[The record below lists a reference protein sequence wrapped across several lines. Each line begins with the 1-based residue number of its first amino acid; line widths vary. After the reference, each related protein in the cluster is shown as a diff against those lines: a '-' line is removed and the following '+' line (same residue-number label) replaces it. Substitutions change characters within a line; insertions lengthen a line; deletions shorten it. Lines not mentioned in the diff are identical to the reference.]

1 MDELFAPPD
10 YEWQRLSPNFRKLR
24 RLTTLLV
31 APIIFTIPA
40 VIVGV
45 VSGLWWISAI
55 IWGFAAVIVIIR
67 LVLVGRTY
75 RSWGYVEREDDL
87 YITHGVL
94 FRSLVAVP
102 YGRMQLVE
110 VESGPLERAFG
121 IATVSL
127 KTASV
132 ETNATIPGLPPEEAA
147 RLRDRLTEA
156 ALAGQSDGTVTANVD
171 ATEISGEIM
180 AAGIGYAYMWIVAPE
195 EIDLESILRRWRDR
209 LANTLRPGRPTS
221 SR

>member
-1 MDELFAPPD
+1 MDELFAPPGYD
-10 YEWQRLSPNFRKLR
+10 WQRLSPNFRKLR

-45 VSGLWWISAI
+45 ASGQWWISAI
-55 IWGFAAVIVIIR
+55 IWGVAALIVIVR

-147 RLRDRLTEA
+147 RLRDRLTELGEA
-156 ALAGQSDGTVTANVD
+156 RA
-171 ATEISGEIM
+171 SG
-180 AAGIGYAYMWIVAPE
+180 
-195 EIDLESILRRWRDR
+195 L
-209 LANTLRPGRPTS
+209 
-221 SR
+221 

>member
-55 IWGFAAVIVIIR
+55 IWGFAALIVIVR

-121 IATVSL
+121 VATVSL

-132 ETNATIPGLPPEEAA
+132 ETNATIPGLQPEEAA
-147 RLRDRLTEA
+147 RLRDRLTE
-156 ALAGQSDGTVTANVD
+156 L
-171 ATEISGEIM
+171 GE
-180 AAGIGYAYMWIVAPE
+180 ARASE
-195 EIDLESILRRWRDR
+195 L
-209 LANTLRPGRPTS
+209 
-221 SR
+221 